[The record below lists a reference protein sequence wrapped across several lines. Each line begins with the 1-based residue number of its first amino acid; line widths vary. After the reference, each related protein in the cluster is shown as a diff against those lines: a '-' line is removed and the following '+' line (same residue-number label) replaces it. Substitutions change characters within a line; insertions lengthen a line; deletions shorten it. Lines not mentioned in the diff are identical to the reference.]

1 MLDHKISITEVLTS
15 EDILIQKVVFE
26 EFTVV
31 TNLNSIIYIFDVEA
45 SDLYAS
51 IGKIIKCK

>member
-31 TNLNSIIYIFDVEA
+31 KFNNITLTQKRPIYMHLQARLLNVNEQ
-45 SDLYAS
+45 
-51 IGKIIKCK
+51 